1 MATTGEICSRD
12 VVVVPRDETVQS
24 AAKLM
29 RHNHVGTVVVVDEKN
44 GRRTPVGIVTDRDVV
59 IEVTAVDLNPNVIT
73 VGDIMGPE
81 LVTVRDDEGAFE
93 AMDIMRRKGVRRLPV
108 VDREGGLAGI
118 ISVDDLLGVLSEEM
132 SAMRRIVER
141 ERAHEQSRRK

>member
-44 GRRTPVGIVTDRDVV
+44 GRRTPIGIVTDRDVV

-81 LVTVRDDEGAFE
+81 LVTVRDDDGAFE

-118 ISVDDLLGVLSEEM
+118 ISADDLLEVLSEEM
-132 SAMRRIVER
+132 TAMTRIVER